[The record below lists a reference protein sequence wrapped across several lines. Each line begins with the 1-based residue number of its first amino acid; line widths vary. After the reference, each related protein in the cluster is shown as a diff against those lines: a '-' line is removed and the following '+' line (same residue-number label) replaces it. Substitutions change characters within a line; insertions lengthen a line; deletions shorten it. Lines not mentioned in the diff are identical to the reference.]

1 MEQFTLQSENI
12 TLDDSKVN
20 VRLFPT
26 NTELINVID
35 THKTYNNLTDATAD
49 LSNFISTMTPIL
61 YDNLDSSTQA
71 NYYL

>member
-35 THKTYNNLTDATAD
+35 THKTYNNLADATAD

-61 YDNLDSSTQA
+61 YDNLDSSTKA